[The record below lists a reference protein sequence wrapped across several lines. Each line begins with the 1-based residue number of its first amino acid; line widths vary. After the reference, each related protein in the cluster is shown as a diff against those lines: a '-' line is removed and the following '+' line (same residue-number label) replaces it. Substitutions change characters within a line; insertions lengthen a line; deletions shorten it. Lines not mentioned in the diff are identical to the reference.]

1 MNLKNII
8 RNSLQGSERVNSD
21 SVINAE
27 FSDALESAS
36 SFLIETFRSK
46 GKVLLAGNGGSAA
59 EAQHMSAEYVGTLV
73 TSNKR
78 DPIPSIALSV
88 DTSFITAWS
97 NDNGYEDIFRRQLQA
112 LAKESDC
119 FISYSTS
126 GESKNIINAIDYA
139 NSMNLK
145 TISFTGIKESTVSEK
160 SFFTFKAP
168 SSETAIIQELHTI
181 VGHEICSIIDKEF
194 S

>member
-1 MNLKNII
+1 MKENTFLKRSKILEENQDYLTEAVKTI
-8 RNSLQGSERVNSD
+8 SEVFIK
-21 SVINAE
+21 VINQGGK
-27 FSDALESAS
+27 
-36 SFLIETFRSK
+36 LIF
-46 GKVLLAGNGGSAA
+46 AGNGGSAA

-78 DPIPSIALSV
+78 NPIPSIALSV

-97 NDNGYEDIFRRQLQA
+97 NDHGYEDIFRRQLQA
-112 LAKESDC
+112 LGKENDC
-119 FISYSTS
+119 FVSYSTS
-126 GESKNIINAIDYA
+126 GESKNILSAIEYA
-139 NSMNLK
+139 NSMNIK
-145 TISFTGIKESTVSEK
+145 TISFTGIKESRASQK

-168 SSETAIIQELHTI
+168 STETAIIQELHTI

>member
-1 MNLKNII
+1 MKENTFLKRSKILEANQDYLI
-8 RNSLQGSERVNSD
+8 D
-21 SVINAE
+21 SVTTISQVFKDVINKGGK
-27 FSDALESAS
+27 
-36 SFLIETFRSK
+36 LIF
-46 GKVLLAGNGGSAA
+46 AGNGGSAA

-78 DPIPSIALSV
+78 NPIPSIALSV

-97 NDNGYEDIFRRQLQA
+97 NDHGYDDIFRRQLQA
-112 LAKESDC
+112 LAKENDC
-119 FISYSTS
+119 FVSYSTS
-126 GESKNIINAIDYA
+126 GESKNILNAIEYA
-139 NSMNLK
+139 NSMNIK
-145 TISFTGIKESTVSEK
+145 TISFTGIKESRASQK

>member
-1 MNLKNII
+1 MKENTFLKRSKILKDNQDYLI
-8 RNSLQGSERVNSD
+8 D
-21 SVINAE
+21 SVKTISQVFIDVINRGGK
-27 FSDALESAS
+27 
-36 SFLIETFRSK
+36 LIF
-46 GKVLLAGNGGSAA
+46 AGNGGSAA

-78 DPIPSIALSV
+78 NPIPSIALSV
-88 DTSFITAWS
+88 DSSFITAWS
-97 NDNGYEDIFRRQLQA
+97 NDHGYEDIFRRQLQA
-112 LAKESDC
+112 LAKENDC
-119 FISYSTS
+119 FVSYSTS
-126 GESKNIINAIDYA
+126 GESKNILNAIEYA
-139 NSMNLK
+139 NSMNIK
-145 TISFTGIKESTVSEK
+145 TISFTGSKESRASQK

>member
-1 MNLKNII
+1 MNENPFIK
-8 RNSLQGSERVNSD
+8 
-21 SVINAE
+21 
-27 FSDALESAS
+27 
-36 SFLIETFRSK
+36 RSK
-46 GKVLLAGNGGSAA
+46 ILEENRDYLDEAVRTISKVFIEVIKNNGKLIFAGNGGSAA

-88 DTSFITAWS
+88 DSSFITAWS
-97 NDNGYEDIFRRQLQA
+97 NDHGYEDIFRRQLQA

-126 GESKNIINAIDYA
+126 GESKNILNAIEYA
-139 NSMNLK
+139 NSMKIK
-145 TISFTGIKESTVSEK
+145 TISFTGIKESGASQR

>member
-1 MNLKNII
+1 MKENTFLKRSKILEENQDYLTEAVKTI
-8 RNSLQGSERVNSD
+8 SEVFIK
-21 SVINAE
+21 VINQGGK
-27 FSDALESAS
+27 
-36 SFLIETFRSK
+36 LIF
-46 GKVLLAGNGGSAA
+46 AGNGGSAA

-78 DPIPSIALSV
+78 NPIPSIALSV

-97 NDNGYEDIFRRQLQA
+97 NDHGYEDIFRRQLQA
-112 LAKESDC
+112 LGKENDC
-119 FISYSTS
+119 FVSYSTS
-126 GESKNIINAIDYA
+126 GESKNILSAIEYA
-139 NSMNLK
+139 NSMNIK
-145 TISFTGIKESTVSEK
+145 TISFTGIKESRASQK

>member
-1 MNLKNII
+1 MRENPFI
-8 RNSLQGSERVNSD
+8 
-21 SVINAE
+21 
-27 FSDALESAS
+27 
-36 SFLIETFRSK
+36 TRSK
-46 GKVLLAGNGGSAA
+46 ILEENRDYLDEVVRTISKVFIEVIKNNGKLIFAGNGGSAA

-88 DTSFITAWS
+88 DSSFITAWS
-97 NDNGYEDIFRRQLQA
+97 NDHGYEDIFRRQLQA

-119 FISYSTS
+119 FVSYSTS
-126 GESKNIINAIDYA
+126 GESRNILNAIEYA
-139 NSMNLK
+139 NSMKIK
-145 TISFTGIKESTVSEK
+145 TISFTGIKESRASQR

-168 SSETAIIQELHTI
+168 SNETAIIQELHTI

>member
-1 MNLKNII
+1 MKENIFLKRSKILEDNQDYLI
-8 RNSLQGSERVNSD
+8 D
-21 SVINAE
+21 SVRTISQVFIEVINRGGK
-27 FSDALESAS
+27 
-36 SFLIETFRSK
+36 LIF
-46 GKVLLAGNGGSAA
+46 AGNGGSAA

-78 DPIPSIALSV
+78 NPIPSIALSV

-97 NDNGYEDIFRRQLQA
+97 NDHGYEDIFRRQLQA
-112 LAKESDC
+112 LAKENDC
-119 FISYSTS
+119 FVSYSTS
-126 GESKNIINAIDYA
+126 GESKNILNAIEYA
-139 NSMNLK
+139 NSMNIK
-145 TISFTGIKESTVSEK
+145 TISFTGMKESSASQK

-181 VGHEICSIIDKEF
+181 VGHEICSTIDKEF

>member
-1 MNLKNII
+1 MRENPFI
-8 RNSLQGSERVNSD
+8 
-21 SVINAE
+21 
-27 FSDALESAS
+27 
-36 SFLIETFRSK
+36 TRSK
-46 GKVLLAGNGGSAA
+46 ILEENRDYLDEVVRTISKVFIEVIKNNGKLIFAGNGGSAA

-88 DTSFITAWS
+88 DSSFITAWS
-97 NDNGYEDIFRRQLQA
+97 NDHGYEDIFRRQLQA

-119 FISYSTS
+119 FVSYSTS
-126 GESKNIINAIDYA
+126 GESRNILNAIEYA
-139 NSMNLK
+139 NSMKIK
-145 TISFTGIKESTVSEK
+145 TISFTGIKESRASQR

>member
-1 MNLKNII
+1 MKENTFLKRSKILEDNQDYLI
-8 RNSLQGSERVNSD
+8 D
-21 SVINAE
+21 SVKTISQVFIDVINRGGK
-27 FSDALESAS
+27 
-36 SFLIETFRSK
+36 LIF
-46 GKVLLAGNGGSAA
+46 AGNGGSAA

-78 DPIPSIALSV
+78 NPIPSIALSV
-88 DTSFITAWS
+88 DSSFITAWS
-97 NDNGYEDIFRRQLQA
+97 NDHGYEDIFRRQLQA
-112 LAKESDC
+112 LAKENEC
-119 FISYSTS
+119 FVSYSTS
-126 GESKNIINAIDYA
+126 GESKNILNAIEYA
-139 NSMNLK
+139 NSMNIK
-145 TISFTGIKESTVSEK
+145 TISFTGSKESRASQK

>member
-1 MNLKNII
+1 MKKNTFLKRSKILEENQDYLTESVKTISQEFI
-8 RNSLQGSERVNSD
+8 K
-21 SVINAE
+21 VINQG
-27 FSDALESAS
+27 
-36 SFLIETFRSK
+36 
-46 GKVLLAGNGGSAA
+46 GKLMFAGNGGSAA

-78 DPIPSIALSV
+78 NPIPSIALSV

-97 NDNGYEDIFRRQLQA
+97 NDHGYEDIFRRQLQA
-112 LAKESDC
+112 LAKENDC
-119 FISYSTS
+119 FVSYSTS
-126 GESKNIINAIDYA
+126 GESKNILNAIEYA
-139 NSMNLK
+139 NSMNIK
-145 TISFTGIKESTVSEK
+145 TISFTGIKESRASQK

-168 SSETAIIQELHTI
+168 STETAIIQELHTI